1 MVKPARGALEQY
13 LELRGRAPGALFQ
26 SRRGERLAPQNVD
39 DALKKIAAQANAHLP
54 QGEQIH
60 LSAHMLRHTALRKV
74 AEKQD
79 IRYAMKLSGHT
90 SSKYIWRYTEPS
102 RDEQEKALED
112 LF

>member
-1 MVKPARGALEQY
+1 LAKPAREALDRY
-13 LELRGRAPGALFQ
+13 LDEVRGRQSGPLFQ
-26 SRRGERLAPQNVD
+26 SRGGERLATQS
-39 DALKKIAAQANAHLP
+39 LKKIAAQANATLP
-54 QGEQIH
+54 KSEHIH
-60 LSAHMLRHTALRKV
+60 LSAHMLRHTALRKA

-102 RDEQEKALED
+102 RQEQEQTLED